1 MNKILKR
8 TLIIL
13 IIILLSIISFIGI
26 YVQNKNTVSNAV
38 KEYQLGM
45 DLEGS
50 RKVQL
55 SVDTSEETI
64 NYDENGNKIENT
76 ETGTEVAS
84 TEKIPV
90 NDTSVLTAENYKL
103 TKKILQDR
111 LKVMG
116 VTNYQ
121 IRVNESNG
129 DITINIPEDENTD
142 IIVAQLQYQGKF
154 EIVDKDTNE
163 VLMTND
169 DLKAVKAGYGA
180 TSSGATAIFVNI
192 EFNKEGTQKFKDI
205 TNTYKE
211 IATTD
216 AETGE
221 ETKTKKQ
228 ISINVDGQTLLS
240 TYFDKEV
247 SNGVLQLSVGSSTS
261 TEDLQDSLLTANNLA
276 ALLDNKMIPIVY
288 QVAQNQYVASEV
300 TTDNIGLLVC
310 LSIIVATAGM
320 IYLIIKYKEKG
331 ILTSISLVGYIAV
344 LLLVLRYTN
353 VVITID
359 GIVAIVLST
368 LLNYLLLIKLLS
380 YSEKKENVKE
390 AFNSAIIRF
399 LLNIIPVAIIAI
411 VFTFNSW
418 LPVFSFGMV
427 MFWGILVNIAYNFII
442 TRTLL
447 IDSKN

>member
-64 NYDENGNKIENT
+64 NYDKDGNKIENT

-163 VLMTND
+163 V
-169 DLKAVKAGYGA
+169 
-180 TSSGATAIFVNI
+180 NI

-240 TYFDKEV
+240 TYFDREV

-276 ALLDNKMIPIVY
+276 ALLDNKMLPIVY

-310 LSIIVATAGM
+310 LSIIVATIGM
-320 IYLIIKYKEKG
+320 IYLIIRYKEKG
-331 ILTSISLVGYIAV
+331 IFTSISLIGYIAV

-359 GIVAIVLST
+359 GIVAIILST

-380 YSEKKENVKE
+380 YIEKKENAKE